1 MPRAASFFATLAH
14 LGWFDLP
21 RPEAP
26 GEDASD
32 AVARWAGR
40 ARIRKWTTRRSRPLC
55 ATHEMSG
62 WGISTTLV

>member
-1 MPRAASFFATLAH
+1 METRLRRVTARNRVLYTPCMNARAPYRLEAPTTMPRAASFFATLAH

-32 AVARWAGR
+32 AVAR
-40 ARIRKWTTRRSRPLC
+40 
-55 ATHEMSG
+55 
-62 WGISTTLV
+62 